1 MGAVTPTDRPSGRD
15 VMAYTPYAEI
25 RYNQVRQKSSHNSYN
40 KEEGLYDQFLYW
52 RIRSMEIDIHNGK
65 TGRQSLT
72 GNWYVY
78 HTDIIDSGT
87 TVDKLSNVI
96 TVLQGIQLAVPEHEV
111 ATIFIDLKDNFDST
125 HTVEDLDR
133 MLLSLGR
140 DRVFTPGDLSPSSNN
155 LQSAVAGGWPRLEDL
170 RGKFMFVLTGGGVG
184 SSTDKLNVYVDN
196 GNKANQRAAFIAP
209 RISTTADITAKNYVV
224 FFNLETSQA
233 ASLGPQVFSK
243 GFVSRVYTANSQG
256 DWNTAVNGQI
266 HLIATDKVNS
276 FVDPWA
282 QTDND
287 KGWPFQG
294 IQISISPDLTEPGPV
309 YGVQCKSEDLWGD
322 EDSFFFYYTDAGTA
336 DRTYVTFISSPA
348 SHVEDWAKGSLM
360 ARGSL
365 DADAPYLAVV
375 RPAREPLRIQYR
387 EAKGDDTKK
396 VEVSI
401 APSDTVDNDTL
412 GYVKLQISNSGKQ
425 VQGWGSVDGVT
436 WVFIGSF
443 TFSTAMRYH
452 GYGTSSH
459 DKDVLVKFLFF
470 PHENM
475 PFTQT
480 ASIGSNVS
488 SGQAFSGIYPP

>member
-1 MGAVTPTDRPSGRD
+1 MKAVTRQQGCFGG
-15 VMAYTPYAEI
+15 VLMAYTPYEEI
-25 RYNQVRQKSSHNSYN
+25 RYNQVRQKSSHNSYD
-40 KEEGLYDQFLYW
+40 KDEGLYDQFLYW

-78 HTDIIDSGT
+78 HIDIIEPGT
-87 TVDKLSNVI
+87 TVDKLSNAM
-96 TVLQGIQLAVPEHEV
+96 TVFQGLQLAVPDHEV
-111 ATIFIDLKDNFDST
+111 ATVFIDLKDDFDST
-125 HTVEDLDR
+125 HTIEDLDQ
-133 MLLSLGR
+133 MLLFLGR
-140 DRVFTPGDLSPSSNN
+140 DRVFTPGDLSPSSND
-155 LQSAVAGGWPRLEDL
+155 LQGAVAGGWPRLEDL
-170 RGKFMFVLTGGGVG
+170 RGKFIFVLTGGGVS
-184 SSTDKLNVYVDN
+184 SSTDKLNDYVSN
-196 GNKANQRAAFIAP
+196 GATANQRAAFIAP
-209 RISTTADITAKNYVV
+209 EISTTADITAKNYVV
-224 FFNLETSQA
+224 FFNLQMSQA
-233 ASLGPQVFSK
+233 SSLGPQVFSQ
-243 GFVSRVYTANSQG
+243 GFVSRVFSANSQG
-256 DWNTAVNGQI
+256 DWSTAVSGQV

-276 FVDPWA
+276 IADPWA
-282 QTDND
+282 QTDNA

-294 IQISISPDLTEPGPV
+294 IEISISPDLTEPGPV
-309 YGVQCKSEDLWGD
+309 YGVQCKSNDLWGD

-365 DADAPYLAVV
+365 ADDAPYLAVV

-387 EAKGDDTKK
+387 EATGDDTKK

-443 TFSTAMRYH
+443 TFSSAMRYH

-459 DKDVLVKFLFF
+459 NNDVLVKFLFF

-480 ASIGSNVS
+480 ASIGNDVS
-488 SGQAFSGIYPP
+488 SGQAFAGIYPS